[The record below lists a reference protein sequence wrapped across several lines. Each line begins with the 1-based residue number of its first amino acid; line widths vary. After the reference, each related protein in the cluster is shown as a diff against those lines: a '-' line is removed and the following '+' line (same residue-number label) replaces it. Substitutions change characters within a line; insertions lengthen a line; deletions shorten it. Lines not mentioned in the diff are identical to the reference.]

1 MKDIR
6 RFGNNELYAIKA
18 RDYSVRTGTKV
29 AVLGAFQHT
38 GTVRPGFRVNMMST
52 EGVAGTA
59 QVIRF
64 ENRPDAERWL
74 TEKGS
79 RYGYDQDELD
89 VMNSR
94 AGEYVR
100 LPLCDFAT
108 DVWVNSVILGRL
120 SDRTIASMNTYCPE
134 YIDDNIEGTAPTTY
148 ITYRGFRF

>member
-1 MKDIR
+1 MRDVR
-6 RFGNNELYAIKA
+6 RFENNELYAIKA
-18 RDYSVRTGTKV
+18 RDHSVRTGTKV

-38 GTVRPGFRVNMMST
+38 GTVRPGFKVNMMST

-64 ENRPDAERWL
+64 EDRADAERWL
-74 TEKGS
+74 TQKGS
-79 RYGYDQDELD
+79 RYGYDEDDLA

-108 DVWVNSVILGRL
+108 DVWVNSVILRRF

-134 YIDDNIEGTAPTTY
+134 YIDNDIPNLPQAPTH
-148 ITYRGFRF
+148 YRGFRF